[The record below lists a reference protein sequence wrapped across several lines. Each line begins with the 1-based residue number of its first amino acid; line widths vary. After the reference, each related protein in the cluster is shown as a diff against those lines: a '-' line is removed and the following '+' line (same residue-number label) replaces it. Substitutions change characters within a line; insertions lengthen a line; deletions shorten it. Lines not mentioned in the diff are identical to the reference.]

1 MKLTDKRRAWLAR
14 LLVGPANR
22 PRGRTGYDCMQAKL
36 TEWNYVDASGAPID
50 FAEAKERFGIEHV
63 WNHIHA
69 VGERITAEGRR
80 VLEEAAMIEPDEL
93 LHLRMKETDRVLDQV
108 RAEIGHAVEKFPK
121 FASHHEGYAIL
132 LEEVDELWDEVK
144 TNNHTKAKAE
154 AIQVAAMAVRFITD
168 LEG

>member
-1 MKLTDKRRAWLAR
+1 
-14 LLVGPANR
+14 
-22 PRGRTGYDCMQAKL
+22 MQAKL
-36 TEWNYVDASGAPID
+36 TEWNYVDSTGTPIS
-50 FAEAKERFGIEHV
+50 FAEAEERWGLEHLWMHV
-63 WNHIHA
+63 HA
-69 VGERITAEGRR
+69 NGERLTAAGRQL
-80 VLEEAAMIEPDEL
+80 LESPMIEPDEL

-144 TNNHTKAKAE
+144 ANNHTKAKAE